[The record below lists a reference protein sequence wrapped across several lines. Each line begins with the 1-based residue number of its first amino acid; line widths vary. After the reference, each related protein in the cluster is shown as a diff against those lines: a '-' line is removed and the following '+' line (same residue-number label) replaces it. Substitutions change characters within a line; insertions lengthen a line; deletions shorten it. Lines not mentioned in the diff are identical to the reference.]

1 MKATARLR
9 MHIRRAVP
17 VEQKGRRTVMHVAYV
32 PSECGAMLMQGVI
45 RTGILCDL
53 FSLGEEAIDVPTMV
67 MARSVKAQLMF
78 AI

>member
-1 MKATARLR
+1 

-17 VEQKGRRTVMHVAYV
+17 VEQNGRRTVRHVAYV
-32 PSECGAMLMQGVI
+32 PSERGAMLMQGVI

-53 FSLGEEAIDVPTMV
+53 FRLGEEAVDVPAMV
-67 MARSVKAQLMF
+67 VERSVKAQLMF